1 MKLNHEYTVSQLT
14 RLFLIFLFVYT
25 SVNKLLSLNIFK
37 QSMMTAHIPEG
48 LASIISVTVPVSEL
62 LLALLLLINHTKNI
76 GLYGSLSIMLVFTGY
91 IIYMKLFLPKIPC
104 SCGGIIQKLTWNQ
117 HLLLNIIFIF
127 LIYYVV
133 RIEKRRAKQN
143 HYFNK
148 QVTS

>member
-1 MKLNHEYTVSQLT
+1 MKLKHEYTVSQLT

-133 RIEKRRAKQN
+133 RIDKSRAKQN